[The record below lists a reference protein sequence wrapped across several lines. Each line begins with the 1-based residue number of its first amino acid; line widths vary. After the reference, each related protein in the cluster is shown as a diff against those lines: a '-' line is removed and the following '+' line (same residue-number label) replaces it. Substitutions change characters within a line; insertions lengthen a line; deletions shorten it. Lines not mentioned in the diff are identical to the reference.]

1 MISFNFLTSWKSTG
15 KNLIKADD
23 GDPAANNHD
32 DAAASDDNDQDF

>member
-15 KNLIKADD
+15 RNWINVDD
-23 GDPAANNHD
+23 GDPAAYNHD